1 MESLFYTDTSYLTFH
16 AHRTHNLSVEMHM
29 QLRGSLIYEQIIQNM
44 NKWQEIQ
51 SKGNSCALTFIRENF
66 LEKKL
71 EEIMVIDWLILNAT
85 TWA

>member
-1 MESLFYTDTSYLTFH
+1 
-16 AHRTHNLSVEMHM
+16 
-29 QLRGSLIYEQIIQNM
+29 M

-51 SKGNSCALTFIRENF
+51 SKGNPCALTFIRENF